1 MKSALLNRVAG
12 GDPEAVEE
20 CIDTYGGL
28 LWSIARRLFSDKAEA
43 EDAVQEAFIHLWQTA
58 SRFDP
63 QRSSEKTFV
72 AMIARRR
79 MIDRLRRA
87 QSRPRTESID
97 ERLVEP
103 ISRHHHQ
110 IEQNTEA
117 SIALKA
123 LNKLQPKQRKVLL
136 LSIYQGL
143 SHGEIAKATR
153 IPLGTVK
160 SYITRG
166 LADVRQTL
174 VASNAFSSSGRRTS
188 P

>member
-1 MKSALLNRVAG
+1 MKTSLLLRVAE
-12 GDPEAVEE
+12 GDQEAVEQ
-20 CIDTYGGL
+20 CIDTYGGIV
-28 LWSIARRLFSDKAEA
+28 WSIALRLCPTRPEA
-43 EDAVQEAFIHLWQTA
+43 EDAVQEVFIHLWQKA

-72 AMIARRR
+72 ALIARRR
-79 MIDRLRRA
+79 IIDRLRRS
-87 QSRPRTESID
+87 QSRPVTEPID
-97 ERLVEP
+97 ETLAEP
-103 ISRHHHQ
+103 VSRHDQ
-110 IEQNTEA
+110 EIEQGAEA

-123 LNKLQPKQRKVLL
+123 FQALQPQQRKVLL

-143 SHGEIAKATR
+143 SHGEIARATR

-166 LADVRQTL
+166 LAQVRQSL
-174 VASNAFSSSGRRTS
+174 FSPGALSSRRLS